1 MKTTNLNNHG
11 AARAATAHNFKIA
24 RQSSNSRDWPPLR
37 FRGRMQ
43 SASTFLPCYSEAIV
57 ARHFTSMRTVSLLF
71 LCTLFLGSM
80 VTALQAQMP
89 PGMPFLR
96 SSSHGSSDGASSH
109 NDSSGSGHAGGTW
122 IPAAPLDSEAVGTN
136 GIQLSLENASI
147 DMVVQW
153 LAQTTGK
160 AVIKSPTVQ
169 CQVTIAS
176 PKKVSKREAL
186 NLVYSA
192 LALQGYK
199 VLEDSSSILIVPK
212 DEDINMSPELVGA
225 PQNGIPEGREKLMK
239 VFPLKH
245 VQAAMLVD
253 KLRPALSD
261 SATVQVDDADN
272 ELIITDYNDN
282 LRVAGELIAALDANR
297 PEDVTIRVLPLKHMS
312 ALDLAKE
319 LSPIYQKIIGN
330 NSQETIDVSAD
341 DRSNSLLILSSAAMF
356 ERLKEIIVALDTE
369 GAQDKVIKTFVLKNA
384 DAQDVATQLQTLT
397 QGSQQNNSP
406 FIFFI
411 EDSPRANPK
420 GVNIVADRR
429 RNAVIIQAPPA
440 QMDSIANIIDDLDAP
455 VADANLA
462 PLIYHL
468 KYANASDVEEVL
480 DDLFVSRQNN
490 RSYFDYF
497 FGNNQSQNQSV
508 GRLYGKVRVASDP
521 YSNTIIVSADSQED
535 LQALENVI
543 AELDAPSDMGDSTLH
558 VGLKFARANNVA
570 NDLNVLFAEQGSPP
584 LGAQTPQNQQNNN
597 NNNNGSQNQQT
608 SGSSSFED
616 SFNLS
621 AESAVQPYYPWLG
634 GQSADQGGLGNNRTT
649 PLEVSDLVG
658 RVRAVSDEGNNAV
671 IISANLHFFPEIL
684 KLLTQMDAP
693 VAQVSIEA
701 RIVEV
706 SSDYLK
712 QLGVQFSPN
721 GSVFTAN
728 DFDNS
733 VLISAGGNYQQGFGG
748 KTTVNTPPAP
758 VTSASPPSLTQMLTE
773 LRSGVLDNNISM
785 DFLIQFLH
793 KTTDATVLGDPQ
805 ITVNDNVM
813 GRLFVGQEVPVPESS
828 VFSSVGSQNTAITYK
843 DVGIVLEVTPHINDD
858 GDVQLAIHAE
868 SSSVVPGETVLG
880 GAVFNTRNFRTDL
893 TAKTGQT
900 LVMGGIIQKTQSHTL
915 RKTPILGDIPILK
928 LLVNKKNDENMDEE
942 LMVFLRPHVL
952 KAPADSNR
960 LLREINQRNPD
971 MKKWQGEQLPPE

>member
-1 MKTTNLNNHG
+1 M
-11 AARAATAHNFKIA
+11 
-24 RQSSNSRDWPPLR
+24 
-37 FRGRMQ
+37 
-43 SASTFLPCYSEAIV
+43 
-57 ARHFTSMRTVSLLF
+57 TSLH
-71 LCTLFLGSM
+71 
-80 VTALQAQMP
+80 AQMP
-89 PGMPFLR
+89 PGMRFFH
-96 SSSHGSSDGASSH
+96 SSGPPSDSSASH
-109 NDSSGSGHAGGTW
+109 NDSSGDQKGATL
-122 IPAAPLDSEAVGTN
+122 IPSAPLDSGVVGTN
-136 GIQLSLENASI
+136 GIQLSLDNASI

-160 AVIKSPTVQ
+160 AVIKSPSVQ

-176 PKKVSKREAL
+176 PKKVSEREAV

-199 VLEDSSSILIVPK
+199 VLEDSRSILIVPK
-212 DEDINMSPELVGA
+212 DEDITMSPELVGA
-225 PQNGIPEGREKLMK
+225 PQSGVPEGREKLMK

-253 KLRPALSD
+253 KIHPALSD
-261 SATVQVDDADN
+261 SATVEVDDADN

-282 LRVAGELIAALDANR
+282 LRVVGELIAALDANR

-312 ALDLAKE
+312 ATELAKE
-319 LSPIYQKIIGN
+319 LSPIYQKIVGN
-330 NSQETIDVSAD
+330 NSQEVIDVTAD
-341 DRSNSLLILSSAAMF
+341 DRSNSLLILSSAATF
-356 ERLKEIIVALDTE
+356 ATLENIISALDTE
-369 GAQDKVIKTFVLKNA
+369 GAQEKTIKTFVLKNA
-384 DAQDVATQLQTLT
+384 DANDVATQLTTLT
-397 QGSQQNNSP
+397 QGQQNNNNP
-406 FIFFI
+406 FFFFFG
-411 EDSPRANPK
+411 DSPPVNTKAI
-420 GVNIVADRR
+420 NIVADRR
-429 RNAVIIQAPPA
+429 RNAVIVQAPPA
-440 QMDSIANIIDDLDAP
+440 QIDSIANIIEDLDAP
-455 VADANLA
+455 VADSNLA

-497 FGNNQSQNQSV
+497 FGNDQSQNQSV

-543 AELDAPSDMGDSTLH
+543 DQLDAPSDTGESTMH
-558 VGLKFARANNVA
+558 VGLKFARAADVA
-570 NDLNVLFAEQGSPP
+570 NDVNVLFAEQGSPP
-584 LGAQTPQNQQNNN
+584 LNPQSPQNQQNNN

-608 SGSSSFED
+608 PGTSSFED
-616 SFNLS
+616 SFNLA
-621 AESAVQPYYPWLG
+621 AENAVQPYYPWLG
-634 GQSADQGGLGNNRTT
+634 GQSADQNGFGNNRTT

-658 RVRAVSDEGNNAV
+658 RVRAVADVGNNAV
-671 IISANLHFFPEIL
+671 IVSANLHFFPEIL

-693 VAQVSIEA
+693 VSQVSIEA

-728 DFDNS
+728 DYDNS
-733 VLISAGGNYQQGFGG
+733 FLIGANAAYQQGFGG
-748 KTTVNTPPAP
+748 KSTVNTPPVP
-758 VTSASPPSLTQMLTE
+758 FTSAPSTTVPSLTQTLTE
-773 LRSGVLDNNISM
+773 LRSGVLENNISM

-793 KTTDATVLGDPQ
+793 ETTDATVLGDPQ

-813 GRLFVGQEVPVPESS
+813 GRLFVGQEVPVPSSS
-828 VFSSVGSQNTAITYK
+828 VFSSVGSQNTSITYK
-843 DVGIVLEVTPHINDD
+843 DVGIVLEVTPHINDN

-868 SSSVVPGETVLG
+868 SSSVVPGQTVLG
-880 GAVFNTRNFRTDL
+880 GAVFSTRNFRTDL

-900 LVMGGIIQKTQSHTL
+900 LVMGGIIQKTQSSTL

-928 LLVNKKNDENMDEE
+928 LLVNKKDTENQDDE
-942 LMVFLRPHVL
+942 LLVFLRPHVL
-952 KAPADSNR
+952 KSPGDSNK

-971 MKKWQGEQLPPE
+971 MKQWQGEQLPAN